1 MGKLDGR
8 VVIISGAARG
18 QGEAEARLF
27 VAEGAKVVIGDVLDE
42 VGAAVVKD
50 LGDAARYVHLD
61 VRDESGW
68 ANAVAVANREF
79 GALNGLV
86 NNAGVLRFGAITDTS
101 LDDYMEIV
109 GINQVGV
116 FLGMKA
122 VIPSLAAAGGGTI
135 VNTSST
141 NGLQGVAGT
150 IGYTAT
156 KFAVRGMTKSA
167 ALELGRVGIRV
178 NSIHPG
184 GIDTPMVRPDAVEGL
199 LKTDDAGAPAAGDIY
214 SSLAL
219 GRIGT
224 VDEVAKLALFLTS
237 DDSSY
242 STGSEF
248 VVDGGMTAGPN
259 WV

>member
-8 VVIISGAARG
+8 VILISGAARG

-27 VAEGAKVVIGDVLDE
+27 AAEGASVVLGDVLDAE
-42 VGAAVVKD
+42 GAAVAKD
-50 LGDAARYVHLD
+50 IGDAARYVHLD
-61 VRDESGW
+61 VTKEADW
-68 ANAVAVANREF
+68 AAAVAAAVDAF
-79 GALNGLV
+79 GKLDGLI
-86 NNAGVLRFGAITDTS
+86 NNAGILSFGPIVDTS
-101 LDDYMEIV
+101 LEDYLTIV
-109 GINQVGV
+109 NVNQVGV
-116 FLGMKA
+116 FLGMRA
-122 VIPSLAAAGGGTI
+122 VIPSLVAAGGGTI

-156 KFAVRGMTKSA
+156 KFAVRGMTKAA
-167 ALELGRVGIRV
+167 ALELGRAGIRV

-184 GIDTPMVRPDAVEGL
+184 GIDTPMVRPDNVEGL
-199 LKTDDAGAPAAGDIY
+199 VADDTAAGDIY
-214 SSLAL
+214 AAL
-219 GRIGT
+219 PAGRVGRP
-224 VDEVAKLALFLTS
+224 DEVAKLALFLTS

-259 WV
+259 WA